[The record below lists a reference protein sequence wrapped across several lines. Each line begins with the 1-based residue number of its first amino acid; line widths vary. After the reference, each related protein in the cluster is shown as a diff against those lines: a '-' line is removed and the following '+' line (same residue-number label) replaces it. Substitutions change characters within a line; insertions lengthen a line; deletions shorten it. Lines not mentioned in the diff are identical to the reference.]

1 MQAARQSEATDLKGD
16 RIGKAVSQGARRV
29 QADTHEMREDIPKDM
44 RQFNS
49 AFARAKAACRG
60 RRQM

>member
-1 MQAARQSEATDLKGD
+1 
-16 RIGKAVSQGARRV
+16 
-29 QADTHEMREDIPKDM
+29 MREDIPKDM